1 MVKKYLFF
9 LVLMSVF
16 ACNDSLS
23 TKEKEVFLKKGSE
36 IAQATLKELSGHLIQ
51 QMKLG
56 GPEQAIPFCNI
67 QAMQITSKT
76 AKIYDVTIKRTSNK
90 IRNPENIATD
100 RELEIIKEYQSAIDS
115 KKEIFPKI
123 ELDIEGNKHFYAPIK
138 INSKC
143 LSCHGEIEKKLS
155 VKTYSLI
162 KIKYPK
168 DKAIGYK
175 DGDLRG
181 IWSITFDEKTK

>member
-1 MVKKYLFF
+1 MVKKYLCF

-23 TKEKEVFLKKGSE
+23 TKEKQELIIKGNE
-36 IAQATLKELSGHLIQ
+36 ITQATFKELSGHLMH

-56 GPEQAIPFCNI
+56 GPQQAIPFCNI
-67 QAMQITSKT
+67 QAMPITLKM
-76 AKIYDVTIKRTSNK
+76 AKKYGVTIKRTSNK

-100 RELEIIKEYQSAIDS
+100 RELEIIEEYQSAIDS
-115 KKEIFPKI
+115 KEEIFPKI
-123 ELDIEGNKHFYAPIK
+123 ELDIDSNKHFYAPIK

-143 LSCHGEIEKKLS
+143 LNCHGEVEKKLS
-155 VKTYSLI
+155 MKTDSLI

>member
-16 ACNDSLS
+16 SCNDFLS
-23 TKEKEVFLKKGSE
+23 TKEKEELIIKGNE
-36 IAQATLKELSGHLIQ
+36 ITQATFKELSGHLIQ

-67 QAMQITSKT
+67 QAMPITSKM

-100 RELEIIKEYQSAIDS
+100 RELEIIEEYQSAIDS
-115 KKEIFPKI
+115 KEEITPKI
-123 ELDIEGNKHFYAPIK
+123 ELDIDGNKHFYAPIK

-143 LSCHGEIEKKLS
+143 LSCHGEVEKKLS
-155 VKTYSLI
+155 AKIDSLI
-162 KIKYPK
+162 KTKYPK

-181 IWSITFDEKTK
+181 IWSVTFDEKTK